1 MEMTRRTFLRT
12 SLHAS
17 ALAGG
22 GLLIGFRIPA
32 AEAATAP
39 VADDEFAP
47 NAWVRIAPDGKITAV
62 VGSSEMGQGVM
73 TAIPMLLAEELDADW
88 QAVRAEF
95 APADAAY
102 TNPIIGQQLTGGSTA
117 VRGFWTPVREA
128 GAAARMMLLATA
140 AKRWGVDENA
150 CTARNSEIIHEA
162 SGRRLSYGALAT
174 DAAKQPVPNS
184 AFLKDPSDFTL
195 LGTRQKRLDTPAK
208 CDGSALFAQ
217 DIQRPKMLTAVVQRC
232 PVFGGKRTGF
242 DAESARRVP
251 GVVDVLPLHEDA
263 VAVVA
268 EGWWPAQQA
277 RGKLRIDWDFGDHG
291 ALSSA
296 TITRQFEQAV
306 DSGIN
311 ARSEGDVAQA
321 LKDAP
326 KTLEATYEV
335 PYLAH
340 ACMEP
345 MTCVAEISE
354 TGCDVW
360 VGTQAQTRT
369 QQTAIEITGL
379 PQEKVWVHTLFLGGG
394 FGRRSEQDFVR
405 DAVSLAKQTGRPVK
419 VIWSRE
425 DDIQHDYYRPATY
438 NRLAAALDSDGKPL
452 AWRHRIA
459 GPSIRARNSAQVRES
474 GMDGSSVEGAKNLPY
489 AIDNLEVTYAMVN
502 PPVPVG
508 YWRSVGSSQNAFVTE
523 AFFDELARAA
533 GRDPYELR
541 LELLAKQPRHLGVL
555 KLAAEKAGWGAPLPD
570 GRARGIAV
578 AEAFGSYC
586 AEVAE
591 VELEDKTVKV
601 KRVVCAIDCGQIV
614 NPAII
619 EAQMES
625 AIAYGLNATLNG
637 EITIGNG
644 RVQQGNFDDY
654 PLINIAEMPAVEVH
668 IVKSDASPGGVGEPG
683 TPPIAPA
690 VANAL
695 LALTGKPVRRLP
707 IRL

>member
-1 MEMTRRTFLRT
+1 
-12 SLHAS
+12 
-17 ALAGG
+17 
-22 GLLIGFRIPA
+22 
-32 AEAATAP
+32 

-47 NAWVRIAPDGKITAV
+47 NAWVRIDPDGRITAV
-62 VGSSEMGQGVM
+62 VASSEMGQGVM

-88 QAVRAEF
+88 PRIQAEF
-95 APADAAY
+95 APADKAY

-117 VRGFWTPVREA
+117 VRGYWTPVREA
-128 GAAARMMLLATA
+128 GAAARMMLLAA
-140 AKRWGVDENA
+140 AAQRWGVAENA
-150 CTARNSEIIHEA
+150 CTARNGEIIHEP
-162 SGRRLSYGALAT
+162 SGRRLGYGELASE
-174 DAAKQPVPNS
+174 AAKQPVP
-184 AFLKDPSDFTL
+184 AAVFLKEPGEFTL
-195 LGTRQKRLDTPAK
+195 LGTPQKRLDTPAK
-208 CDGSALFAQ
+208 CDGSAVFAQ
-217 DIQRPKMLTAVVQRC
+217 DVTRPNMLTAVVQRC
-232 PVFGGKRTGF
+232 PVFGGKRQGF
-242 DAESARRVP
+242 DAESARQVK
-251 GVVDVLPLHEDA
+251 GVVDVLPLADDA

-277 RGKLRIDWDFGDHG
+277 RDKLRIDWDFAGNG
-291 ALSSA
+291 GLSSA
-296 TITRQFEQAV
+296 EISRRFEQAV
-306 DSGIN
+306 DSGIS
-311 ARSEGDVAQA
+311 ARSEGDVAAALGQA
-321 LKDAP
+321 ST
-326 KTLEATYEV
+326 TLEATYEV

-345 MTCVAEISE
+345 MTCVAEIGE
-354 TGCDVW
+354 DGCDVW

-369 QQTAIEITGL
+369 QQTAMAITGL
-379 PQEKVWVHTLFLGGG
+379 PQERVRVHTLFLGGG

-405 DAVSLAKQTGRPVK
+405 DAVSLAQQTGRPVK

-438 NRLAAALDSDGKPL
+438 NRLAAALDADGKPL

-459 GPSIRARNSAQVRES
+459 GPSIRARNSEQVRES
-474 GMDGSSVEGAKNLPY
+474 GMDGSSVEGAENLPY
-489 AIDNLEVTYAMVN
+489 EIANLDVTYAMVN

-523 AFFDELARAA
+523 AFFDEVARAA

-541 LELLAKQPRHLGVL
+541 RELLADQPRHRGVL
-555 KLAAEKAGWGAPLPD
+555 ELAATKAGWGEPLPK

-578 AEAFGSYC
+578 AKSFGSYC
-586 AEVAE
+586 AQVAE
-591 VELEDKTVKV
+591 VELDENRVRV

-625 AIAYGLNATLNG
+625 GIAYGLNATLNG

-654 PLINIAEMPAVEVH
+654 PLLGIAEMPRVEVH
-668 IVKSDASPGGVGEPG
+668 IVDSDASPGGVGEPG

-690 VANAL
+690 VANAVF
-695 LALTGKPVRRLP
+695 ALTGKPVRCLP
-707 IRL
+707 IRLG

>member
-1 MEMTRRTFLRT
+1 MTMTMTRRGFLQV
-12 SLHAS
+12 S

-22 GLLIGFRIPA
+22 GLLLGFRIPA
-32 AEAATAP
+32 AEARSAP
-39 VADDEFAP
+39 AGDDAFAP
-47 NAWVRIAPDGKITAV
+47 NAWVRIAADGMITAV
-62 VGSSEMGQGVM
+62 VASSEMGQGVM

-88 QAVRAEF
+88 QTIQAEF
-95 APADAAY
+95 APAGEAY

-117 VRGFWTPVREA
+117 VRGYWTPVREA
-128 GAAARMMLLATA
+128 GAAARMMLLAA
-140 AKRWGVDENA
+140 AAQRWGVAENA
-150 CTARNSEIIHEA
+150 CSARDGAIVHAA
-162 SGRRLSYGALAT
+162 SGRRLGYGELAAE
-174 DAAKQPVPNS
+174 AAEQPVP
-184 AFLKDPSDFTL
+184 AAVFLKEPGEFSL

-208 CDGSALFAQ
+208 CDGSAIFAQ
-217 DIQRPKMLTAVVQRC
+217 DIKRPNMLTAVVQRC
-232 PVFGGKRTGF
+232 PVFGGTRKGF
-242 DAESARRVP
+242 AAEQAKQVK
-251 GVVDVLPLHEDA
+251 GVVDVLALGDDA

-268 EGWWPAQQA
+268 DGWWPAEQA
-277 RGKLRIDWDFGDHG
+277 RGKLQIDWDFAGNG

-296 TITRQFEQAV
+296 EISKRFEQAV
-306 DSGIN
+306 DDGLS
-311 ARSEGDVAQA
+311 ATDEGDVAGA
-321 LKDAP
+321 LSDAP
-326 KTLEATYEV
+326 QVLEATYEV

-345 MTCVAEISE
+345 MSCVAEIGDA
-354 TGCDVW
+354 GCDVW

-369 QQTAIEITGL
+369 QNTAMEITGL
-379 PQEKVWVHTLFLGGG
+379 PRAQVRVHTLFLGGG

-405 DAVSLAKQTGRPVK
+405 DAVTLAQQTGRPVK

-425 DDIQHDYYRPATY
+425 DDIRHDYYRPATY
-438 NRLAAALDSDGKPL
+438 NRLAAALDDAGKPL

-459 GPSIRARNSAQVRES
+459 GPSIRARSSQETRAS
-474 GMDGSSVEGAKNLPY
+474 GMDPTSVEGAANLPY
-489 AIDNLEVTYAMVN
+489 AIANREVTYAMVN

-523 AFFDELARAA
+523 AFFDEVARAG

-541 LELLAKQPRHLGVL
+541 RELLADEPRHRGVL
-555 KLAAEKAGWGAPLPD
+555 ELAATKAGWGEPLPE

-578 AEAFGSYC
+578 AKSFGSYC
-586 AEVAE
+586 AQVAE
-591 VELEDKTVKV
+591 VELDGTTVKV
-601 KRVVCAIDCGQIV
+601 RRVVCAIDCGQIV

-625 AIAYGLNATLNG
+625 GIAYGLNATLNG
-637 EITIGNG
+637 EITIANG

-654 PLINIAEMPAVEVH
+654 PLLGIGEMPAIEVH
-668 IVKSDASPGGVGEPG
+668 IVATDASPGGVGEPG

-690 VANAL
+690 VANAV